1 MGKNAQNGCARQ
13 SLKVTVPVGVP
24 GVVEVTFAWN
34 VTACPNTDGFV
45 NKARAVEVLPCTPVP
60 GMLAV
65 TGKKKTLYRKI
76 GGVFP
81 APIVFGLNC
90 MEKKKE
96 MNGGIA

>member
-1 MGKNAQNGCARQ
+1 MGKNAQNGCPKQ

-60 GMLAV
+60 VMLAV
-65 TGKKKTLYRKI
+65 TGKKKPLYGTLS
-76 GGVFP
+76 VAFP
-81 APIVFGLNC
+81 APILFGLNC
-90 MEKKKE
+90 METRQE
-96 MNGGIA
+96 LNG